1 MSPNQ
6 TYTMTVNNFMAS
18 GGDDYAPF
26 TEALEATDTGL
37 IDSDVFADY
46 LETLPRPI
54 ATAFRTGSS
63 SSSPGR
69 PPGRANEPQRA
80 GR

>member
-1 MSPNQ
+1 
-6 TYTMTVNNFMAS
+6 MTVNNFMAS

-37 IDSDVFADY
+37 IDSDVFASY

-54 ATAFRTGSS
+54 GYGIQDRIEQL
-63 SSSPGR
+63 
-69 PPGRANEPQRA
+69 EPWPAA
-80 GR
+80 GEGE